1 MIKRLSL
8 LVCVMLVA
16 SACSAVQKDVTKSKD
31 SGIDIDGIIIRNQL
45 LYPVTDV
52 IVEVPATG
60 AFAGCGNILGR
71 SQCSTS
77 FPSADYKQNAIV
89 VSWKEYGEPHRTAEF
104 VVKIPVGM
112 QSGSVAWL
120 EVIVFASGQ
129 AGAKLVSPPGP

>member
-1 MIKRLSL
+1 MTVRCSL
-8 LVCVMLVA
+8 LVCVTLLVCACA
-16 SACSAVQKDVTKSKD
+16 SVDEELPKSKK
-31 SGIDIDGIIIRNQL
+31 SGIDIGGIIITNQL

-52 IVEVPATG
+52 MVEVPATG

-104 VVKIPVGM
+104 VVQIPEWL
-112 QSGSVAWL
+112 QPGSAAWV

-129 AGAKLVSPPGP
+129 AGAKLVRPPGP

>member
-1 MIKRLSL
+1 MICRPGL
-8 LVCVMLVA
+8 LACLMLVVC
-16 SACSAVQKDVTKSKD
+16 ACAPVREDAANSKD
-31 SGIDIDGIIIRNQL
+31 SGIDIDGITIRNQL

-52 IVEVPATG
+52 MVEVPATG
-60 AFAGCGNILGR
+60 GFAGCGNILGR

-77 FPSADYKQNAIV
+77 FPAADYKQNAIV

-104 VVKIPVGM
+104 VVQIPAGM
-112 QSGSVAWL
+112 EPGSVAWL